1 MVSVAG
7 SGFNA
12 ARGSIQSMPSLA
24 KAESA
29 GSGKGPVQLASIPAY
44 YNSRSLPN
52 LHMKPTYREEYMHK
66 VPGQA
71 ATVLDVDLFQHQSIP
86 MRQTPH
92 PFENHRWPRDPV
104 MFNLPLEGGQQNRGY
119 DDRRQF
125 YWFGGPEQRWRRH
138 WLPQDENEDEVPEL
152 TLEELKLFLTNR
164 FGTLRIAF
172 DHLDFIKNGKI
183 SAIEWQEGLFN
194 LLYGSYS
201 SSGKKGKTKR
211 YHLSNVPRW
220 MFN

>member
-92 PFENHRWPRDPV
+92 P
-104 MFNLPLEGGQQNRGY
+104 LEGGQQNRGY

-138 WLPQDENEDEVPEL
+138 WLP
-152 TLEELKLFLTNR
+152 
-164 FGTLRIAF
+164 
-172 DHLDFIKNGKI
+172 
-183 SAIEWQEGLFN
+183 
-194 LLYGSYS
+194 
-201 SSGKKGKTKR
+201 
-211 YHLSNVPRW
+211 
-220 MFN
+220 